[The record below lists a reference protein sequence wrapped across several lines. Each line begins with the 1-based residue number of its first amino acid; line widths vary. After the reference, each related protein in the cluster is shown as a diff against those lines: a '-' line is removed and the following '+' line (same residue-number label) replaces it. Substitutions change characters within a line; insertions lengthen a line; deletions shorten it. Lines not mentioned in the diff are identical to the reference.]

1 METTELPIDPN
12 ALQFTAVEGRSLD
25 LQRVLDLYRSVGWD
39 SYVNDPG
46 TLALALA
53 GSTRVVVA
61 TRGAEILGLARL
73 ITDKATICYLQDIL
87 VRPDEQRQGI
97 GRALVGLALAP
108 YGHVRQKVLLT
119 DDEDA
124 QRAFYEALGFSLVE
138 GALRSFVRQD

>member
-39 SYVNDPG
+39 TYVNDPG

-73 ITDKATICYLQDIL
+73 ISDKATICYLQDIL

-108 YGHVRQKVLLT
+108 YAHVRQKVLLT
-119 DDEDA
+119 DDEDG